1 MDATDQQALKQAHY
15 AVLQDFYA
23 HVMERTGFD
32 AIALCSGR
40 QGFYFHDDQGPA
52 FRPNPVMVQ
61 WLEQQH
67 LAENCWLVITA
78 NARPVLLFL
87 QPEDF

>member
-40 QGFYFHDDQGPA
+40 QEFYFHDDQGPA

-67 LAENCWLVITA
+67 LVIHLDREQLKHIHLHQMQQLVF
-78 NARPVLLFL
+78 LL
-87 QPEDF
+87 